1 MFVLIAGGGKV
12 GLHLIRSLLSLGHE
26 VALVERDKR
35 VCAQVVEEF
44 NEAIVIAGDA
54 TRPEL
59 LARAGAARADV
70 LIAVA
75 GRDQDNYVICKM
87 ARHLFKVKRSVAR
100 VNDPR
105 NEDLF
110 RIEEVDYIISVTSM
124 VSRAIEY
131 EIVPHEIKTL
141 FTWHKRMSMVELE
154 LQPSSPVVGMP
165 IRKLDFPSNSLLA
178 AIWRGGEP
186 IIPDGNTI
194 LQPGD
199 ELFAITLKGNEEQL
213 KSTLIG

>member
-1 MFVLIAGGGKV
+1 MLILIAGGGKV
-12 GLHLIRSLLSLGHE
+12 GLHLIRTLLALGHE

-59 LARAGAARADV
+59 LARAGAARAEV
-70 LIAVA
+70 VIAVA

-87 ARHLFKVKRSVAR
+87 ARRLFNVQRSVAR
-100 VNDPR
+100 INDPR

-110 RIEEVDYIISVTSM
+110 RIEGVDTLISVTSM
-124 VSRAIEY
+124 VSKAIEY
-131 EIVPHEIKTL
+131 EVVPHAIKTL
-141 FTWHKRMSMVELE
+141 FTWHQRMSMLE
-154 LQPSSPVVGMP
+154 LDLPEGAPVAGLP
-165 IRKLDFPSNSLLA
+165 IRKLDFPPNSILA

-186 IIPDGNTI
+186 IIPDGNTV

-199 ELFAITLKGNEEQL
+199 ELFAITVKGNEELL
-213 KSTLIG
+213 KRMLVG

>member
-1 MFVLIAGGGKV
+1 MFLLIAGGGKV
-12 GLHLIRSLLSLGHE
+12 GLHLIRTLLSLGHE
-26 VALVERDKR
+26 VALIERDKR

-70 LIAVA
+70 VIAVA
-75 GRDQDNYVICKM
+75 GRDQDNYIICKM
-87 ARHLFKVKRSVAR
+87 ARRLFNVKRSVAR

-124 VSRAIEY
+124 VSRAIEM
-131 EIVPHEIKTL
+131 EIVPHDIKTL
-141 FTWHKRMSMVELE
+141 FTWHKRMSMVEVDL
-154 LQPSSPVVGMP
+154 PDSAPVVGMP
-165 IRKLDFPSNSLLA
+165 IRKLDFPSNSILA
-178 AIWRGGEP
+178 AIWRDGEP
-186 IIPDGNTI
+186 IIPDGNTV
-194 LQPGD
+194 LRPGD
-199 ELFAITLKGNEEQL
+199 ELFALTLKGNEELL
-213 KSTLIG
+213 KRTLIG

>member
-1 MFVLIAGGGKV
+1 MFILIAGGGKV
-12 GLHLIRSLLSLGHE
+12 GLHLIRTLLTLGHE

-70 LIAVA
+70 VIAVA

-87 ARHLFKVKRSVAR
+87 ARRLFNVKRSVAR
-100 VNDPR
+100 INDPR

-110 RIEEVDYIISVTSM
+110 RIEGVDTLISVTSM
-124 VSRAIEY
+124 VSKAIEY
-131 EIVPHEIKTL
+131 EVVPQTIKNL
-141 FTWHKRMSMVELE
+141 FTWHKRMSMLE
-154 LQPSSPVVGMP
+154 LDLPEGAPVVGMP
-165 IRKLDFPSNSLLA
+165 IRKLDFPANSILA

-186 IIPDGNTI
+186 IIPDGNTV

-199 ELFAITLKGNEEQL
+199 ELFAITVKGNEEQL
-213 KSTLIG
+213 KRMLIG

>member
-1 MFVLIAGGGKV
+1 MFLLIAGGGKV
-12 GLHLIRSLLSLGHE
+12 GLHLIRNLVAQGHE
-26 VALVERDKR
+26 VALIERDKR

-70 LIAVA
+70 VIAVA

-87 ARHLFKVKRSVAR
+87 ARRLFNVKRSVAR

-124 VSRAIEY
+124 VSRAIEM
-131 EIVPHEIKTL
+131 EIVPQDIKTL
-141 FTWHKRMSMVELE
+141 FTWHKRMSMVEVDL
-154 LQPSSPVVGMP
+154 PDGAPVLGMP
-165 IRKLDFPSNSLLA
+165 IRKLDFPSNSILA
-178 AIWRGGEP
+178 AIWRDGEP
-186 IIPDGNTI
+186 IIPDGNTV

-199 ELFAITLKGNEEQL
+199 ELFALTLKGNEELL
-213 KSTLIG
+213 KRTLIG

>member
-1 MFVLIAGGGKV
+1 MFLLIAGGGKV
-12 GLHLIRSLLSLGHE
+12 GLHLIRTLLSLGHE

-70 LIAVA
+70 VIAVA
-75 GRDQDNYVICKM
+75 GRDQDNYIICKM
-87 ARHLFKVKRSVAR
+87 ARHLFNVKRSVAR

-124 VSRAIEY
+124 VSRAIEM
-131 EIVPHEIKTL
+131 EIVPHDIKTL
-141 FTWHKRMSMVELE
+141 FTWHKRMSMVELD
-154 LQPSSPVVGMP
+154 LPADASVVGMP
-165 IRKLDFPSNSLLA
+165 IRKLDFPANSILA
-178 AIWRGGEP
+178 AIWREGEP
-186 IIPDGNTI
+186 IIPDGNTV

-199 ELFAITLKGNEEQL
+199 ELFALTLKGNEELL
-213 KSTLIG
+213 KRTLIG